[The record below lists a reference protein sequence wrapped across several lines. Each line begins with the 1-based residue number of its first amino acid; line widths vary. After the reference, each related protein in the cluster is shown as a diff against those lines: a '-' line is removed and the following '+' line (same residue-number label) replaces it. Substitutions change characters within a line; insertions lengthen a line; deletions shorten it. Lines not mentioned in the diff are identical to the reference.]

1 MEGNNVLASITG
13 NVPVIEEGEK
23 GAKGATERP
32 RSWDEIPDGSA
43 IESGTGNEQWID
55 IVLYED
61 DWYQCIR
68 SFTKGNGVLPTNTIY
83 FKVINDYKRLATGL
97 FLARKAYIHNLGV
110 DNVLIT
116 DQGEGKGNV
125 MLKAD
130 KYGIV
135 CKNGTFEDVT
145 VKGNVNSVS
154 GYVGN
159 FTIENGSIKYT
170 SAEKTCE
177 LCKDYVQY
185 VDVTNNQSLYFGY
198 GDSCVKAE
206 LRGKDSDN
214 NDMTCKMVVA
224 QDERKRKQIGL
235 VSEMCGFTSK
245 LAPNELYIGDY
256 FNRAVM
262 VEVYRGNPTS
272 IRDYSYPEAGI
283 GCYIDIE
290 DISMRLV
297 LKGLHSGPP
306 TVVARYPGEIY
317 EENGFLKM
325 YKGE

>member
-1 MEGNNVLASITG
+1 MEGKNVLASITG

-55 IVLYED
+55 IVLYGD

-83 FKVINDYKRLATGL
+83 FKVITDYKRLATGL
-97 FLARKAYIHNLGV
+97 FLASKAYIHNLGV

-135 CKNGTFEDVT
+135 CKSGTFEDVT

-198 GDSCVKAE
+198 GDSGVKAE

-224 QDERKRKQIGL
+224 QDELKRKQIGL
-235 VSEMCGFTSK
+235 VTEMSGFRSK
-245 LAPNELYIGDY
+245 LAPNELYIGDL
-256 FNRAVM
+256 FKRAIM
-262 VEVYRGNPTS
+262 VNIYRGNS
-272 IRDYSYPEAGI
+272 ISIQRYSVPVAGI
-283 GCYIDIE
+283 GCYIDSE
-290 DISMRLV
+290 NSSMKLV
-297 LKGLHSGPP
+297 LKGIRSGSP
-306 TVVARYPGEIY
+306 TGSVRYAGEIY
-317 EENGFLKM
+317 EENGFLKI
-325 YKGE
+325 YKGV

>member
-1 MEGNNVLASITG
+1 MEGKNVLASITG

-55 IVLYED
+55 IVVYGD

-83 FKVINDYKRLATGL
+83 FKVITDYKRLATGL
-97 FLARKAYIHNLGV
+97 FLASKAYIHNLGV

-130 KYGIV
+130 KYGIL
-135 CKNGTFEDVT
+135 CKSGTFEDVT

-159 FTIENGSIKYT
+159 FTIKNGSIKYT

-198 GDSCVKAE
+198 GDSGVKAE
-206 LRGKDSDN
+206 FTAKDN
-214 NDMTCKMVVA
+214 NGKDMTCSMISGEDSLGKNKMVAFTTAMTGYTSMLTPYELKLGEYFDTYVQLRVA
-224 QDERKRKQIGL
+224 NDISNFGYHGTGIPTTGL
-235 VSEMCGFTSK
+235 KCIVDKKAS
-245 LAPNELYIGDY
+245 ALYL
-256 FNRAVM
+256 FL
-262 VEVYRGNPTS
+262 
-272 IRDYSYPEAGI
+272 AGI
-283 GCYIDIE
+283 PSGIP
-290 DISMRLV
+290 SV
-297 LKGLHSGPP
+297 AKKGM
-306 TVVARYPGEIY
+306 VY
-317 EENGFLKM
+317 EEKGILKI
-325 YKGE
+325 YKG

>member
-1 MEGNNVLASITG
+1 MEGKNVLASITG

-55 IVLYED
+55 IVVYGD

-83 FKVINDYKRLATGL
+83 FKVITDYKRLATGL
-97 FLARKAYIHNLGV
+97 FLASKAYIHNLGV
-110 DNVLIT
+110 DNILIT

-130 KYGIV
+130 KYGILR
-135 CKNGTFEDVT
+135 KSGTFEDVT

-198 GDSCVKAE
+198 GDSGVKAE

-224 QDERKRKQIGL
+224 QDELKRKQIGL
-235 VSEMCGFTSK
+235 VTEMSGFRSK
-245 LAPNELYIGDY
+245 LAPNELYIGDL
-256 FNRAVM
+256 FKRAIM
-262 VEVYRGNPTS
+262 VNIYRGNSTS
-272 IRDYSYPEAGI
+272 IHRYSVPVAGI
-283 GCYIDIE
+283 GCYIDSE
-290 DISMRLV
+290 NSSMKLV
-297 LKGLHSGPP
+297 LKGIRSGSP
-306 TVVARYPGEIY
+306 TGSVRYAGEIY
-317 EENGFLKM
+317 EENGFLKI
-325 YKGE
+325 YKGV

>member
-1 MEGNNVLASITG
+1 MEGKNVLASITG

-55 IVLYED
+55 IVVYGD

-83 FKVINDYKRLATGL
+83 FKVITDYKRLATGL
-97 FLARKAYIHNLGV
+97 FLASKAYIHNLGV

-135 CKNGTFEDVT
+135 CNSGTFKDVT

-198 GDSCVKAE
+198 GDSGVKAE

-224 QDERKRKQIGL
+224 QDELKRKQIGL
-235 VSEMCGFTSK
+235 VTEMSGFRSK
-245 LAPNELYIGDY
+245 LAPNELYIGDL
-256 FNRAVM
+256 FKRAIM
-262 VEVYRGNPTS
+262 VNIYRGNSTS
-272 IRDYSYPEAGI
+272 IQRYSVPVAGI
-283 GCYIDIE
+283 GCYIDSE
-290 DISMRLV
+290 NSSMKLV
-297 LKGLHSGPP
+297 LKGIRSGSP
-306 TVVARYPGEIY
+306 TGSVRYAGEIY
-317 EENGFLKM
+317 EENGYLKI
-325 YKGE
+325 YKGV

>member
-1 MEGNNVLASITG
+1 MEGKNVLASITG

-55 IVLYED
+55 IVVYGD

-83 FKVINDYKRLATGL
+83 FKVITDYKRLATGL
-97 FLARKAYIHNLGV
+97 FLASKAYIHNLGV
-110 DNVLIT
+110 DNILIT

-130 KYGIV
+130 KYGIL
-135 CKNGTFEDVT
+135 CKSGTFEDVT

-159 FTIENGSIKYT
+159 FTIKNGSIKYT

-198 GDSCVKAE
+198 GDSGVKAE
-206 LRGKDSDN
+206 FTAKDN
-214 NDMTCKMVVA
+214 NGKDMTCSMISGEDSLGKNKMVAFTTAMTGYTSMLTPYELKLGEYFDTYVQLRVA
-224 QDERKRKQIGL
+224 NDISNFGYHGTGIPTTGL
-235 VSEMCGFTSK
+235 KCLVDKKAS
-245 LAPNELYIGDY
+245 ALYL
-256 FNRAVM
+256 FL
-262 VEVYRGNPTS
+262 
-272 IRDYSYPEAGI
+272 AGI
-283 GCYIDIE
+283 PSGIP
-290 DISMRLV
+290 SV
-297 LKGLHSGPP
+297 AKKGM
-306 TVVARYPGEIY
+306 VY
-317 EENGFLKM
+317 EEKGILKI
-325 YKGE
+325 YKG

>member
-1 MEGNNVLASITG
+1 MEGKNVLASITG

-55 IVLYED
+55 IVVYGD

-83 FKVINDYKRLATGL
+83 FKVITDYKRLATGL
-97 FLARKAYIHNLGV
+97 FLASKAYIHNLGV
-110 DNVLIT
+110 DNILIT

-130 KYGIV
+130 KHGIL
-135 CKNGTFEDVT
+135 CKSGTFEDVT

-198 GDSCVKAE
+198 GDSGVKAE

-224 QDERKRKQIGL
+224 QDELKRKQIGL
-235 VSEMCGFTSK
+235 VTEMSGFRSK
-245 LAPNELYIGDY
+245 LAPNELYIGDL
-256 FNRAVM
+256 FKRAIM
-262 VEVYRGNPTS
+262 VNIYRGNSTS
-272 IRDYSYPEAGI
+272 IHRYSVPVAGI
-283 GCYIDIE
+283 GCYIDSE
-290 DISMRLV
+290 NSSMKLV
-297 LKGLHSGPP
+297 LKGIRSGSP
-306 TVVARYPGEIY
+306 TGSVRYAGEIY
-317 EENGFLKM
+317 EENGFLKI
-325 YKGE
+325 YKGV